1 MIFENA
7 AQVDKPPMCKCVHL
21 VTLQSCNFSNLKTSS
36 ICSICAIL
44 ALTTNLLQGPLM
56 GSG

>member
-1 MIFENA
+1 MIFKNA
-7 AQVDKPPMCKCVHL
+7 AQVDKLPTCKCAHL

-36 ICSICAIL
+36 ICSICAVL
-44 ALTTNLLQGPLM
+44 ALTTKLLQGPLM